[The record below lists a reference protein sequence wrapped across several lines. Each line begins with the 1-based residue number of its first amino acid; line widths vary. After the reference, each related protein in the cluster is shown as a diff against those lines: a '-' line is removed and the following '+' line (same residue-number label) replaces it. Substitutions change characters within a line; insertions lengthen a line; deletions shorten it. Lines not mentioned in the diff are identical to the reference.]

1 MTMNT
6 GLHRIEVTG
15 LGGLAKL
22 TGFAKLIGIGGG
34 SAGRP
39 EQKAARTSRSGFVW
53 LTAALMI
60 GFGAWTYLSED
71 ASNNSEPLQLAAAA
85 APEPASTA
93 AKPDPELTTAATPV
107 EAPPPA
113 EAAAA
118 AEIPPIDGLKISS
131 QSWRRGGLGSKAL
144 VTFTLRN
151 GNDYA
156 VKDIEITCAFNRMDG
171 SHLTDRKRVIHD
183 TVNMKSR
190 KTFAR
195 MHSPR
200 NQFCRTQLRVWSAR
214 PRGRSEPEMPV
225 ARYFLLVGG
234 VLLALLFLLNEVLPQ
249 LPVAERVAESGSNKS
264 VIRINSDR
272 KWPERVVFDTNM
284 PTIVPPIAP
293 VLVAKAEA
301 AVPAPAAEAAV
312 SAQARGLQAFAQ
324 LKPSEPRKPEPKPQ
338 HKRRIAKTRFAPPM
352 VVVAQQPRFGFFAND
367 TW

>member
-1 MTMNT
+1 MIGESGGTAKSAVVWKAVRCNARAAFFAARRSRQSFRRLDGMTMNT

-34 SAGRP
+34 GRP

-71 ASNNSEPLQLAAAA
+71 ASNNPEPLQLAAAA
-85 APEPASTA
+85 APEPASTG

-118 AEIPPIDGLKISS
+118 AAIPPIDGLKISS

-195 MHSPR
+195 MHVGFVNVNANKAKCS
-200 NQFCRTQLRVWSAR
+200 
-214 PRGRSEPEMPV
+214 
-225 ARYFLLVGG
+225 LVT
-234 VLLALLFLLNEVLPQ
+234 A
-249 LPVAERVAESGSNKS
+249 S
-264 VIRINSDR
+264 
-272 KWPERVVFDTNM
+272 
-284 PTIVPPIAP
+284 
-293 VLVAKAEA
+293 
-301 AVPAPAAEAAV
+301 
-312 SAQARGLQAFAQ
+312 
-324 LKPSEPRKPEPKPQ
+324 
-338 HKRRIAKTRFAPPM
+338 RF
-352 VVVAQQPRFGFFAND
+352 
-367 TW
+367 